1 MAQWNL
7 AAKGRNDFA
16 DMVEPLTDEQ
26 WQQRSLCEAWT
37 AHGVL
42 AHLTSFVETGIF
54 SFFGHMVK
62 NRFDFDKVSVSMT
75 DERSER
81 SAADLIASLRAN
93 AAKSSPLPMFPER
106 LTVSDTAIHTQD
118 VPTSTGSPGIVG
130 RQGTTHRAGVRHH
143 RQDGNDAGQP
153 QADRGGEPA
162 GDRPRLEFRRR
173 ARDLRSGRGH
183 PHGSGRSAG
192 ARRAVRGRARPLAM
206 TVAVSP
212 RRSRP
217 DPR

>member
-26 WQQRSLCEAWT
+26 WQQRSLCDAWT

-54 SFFGHMVK
+54 SFFGHMIK

-81 SAADLIASLRAN
+81 STADLIASLRAK
-93 AAKSSPLPMFPER
+93 ATKSSPLPMFPER

-118 VPTSTGSPGIVG
+118 VRRPLGLPGSLDEEVL
-130 RQGTTHRAGVRHH
+130 RTALDFVTTDKMATMLVNRRPIDEVRL
-143 RQDGNDAGQP
+143 QATDLDWSFGDGPEISGPAEAILMGL
-153 QADRGGEPA
+153 ADRPVLDDLSGE
-162 GDRPRLEFRRR
+162 GL
-173 ARDLRSGRGH
+173 ARWR
-183 PHGSGRSAG
+183 
-192 ARRAVRGRARPLAM
+192 
-206 TVAVSP
+206 
-212 RRSRP
+212 
-217 DPR
+217 

>member
-26 WQQRSLCEAWT
+26 WQQRSLCDAWT

-54 SFFGHMVK
+54 SFFGHMIK

-81 SAADLIASLRAN
+81 STADLIASLRAK

-118 VPTSTGSPGIVG
+118 VRRPLGLPGSLDEEVL
-130 RQGTTHRAGVRHH
+130 RTALDFVTTDKMATMLVNRRPIDEVRL
-143 RQDGNDAGQP
+143 QATDLDWSFGDGPEISGPAEAILMGL
-153 QADRGGEPA
+153 ADRPVLDDLSGE
-162 GDRPRLEFRRR
+162 GL
-173 ARDLRSGRGH
+173 ARWR
-183 PHGSGRSAG
+183 
-192 ARRAVRGRARPLAM
+192 
-206 TVAVSP
+206 
-212 RRSRP
+212 
-217 DPR
+217 

>member
-118 VPTSTGSPGIVG
+118 VRRPLGLPGSLDDKVLRTALGFV
-130 RQGTTHRAGVRHH
+130 TTDKMATMLVNRRPIEGVSLRATDLDWSFG
-143 RQDGNDAGQP
+143 DGPEISGPAEAILMGL
-153 QADRGGEPA
+153 ADRPVLDELSGE
-162 GDRPRLEFRRR
+162 GL
-173 ARDLRSGRGH
+173 ARWR
-183 PHGSGRSAG
+183 
-192 ARRAVRGRARPLAM
+192 
-206 TVAVSP
+206 
-212 RRSRP
+212 
-217 DPR
+217 